1 MCCGRWALTSGASRD
16 PSNRDARHLRFGTA
30 RPPALPLLTPLLSPH
45 RPFRDLSTDT
55 FTMGIQKGVR
65 PKCPKKWPPALTQ
78 LLGECWLGEPEKR
91 PEMKDIIPRLREVRN
106 GPQTARIASHTARS
120 LAHPAHTARVAPPA
134 QVLAGLE
141 VESGAKAGRRSSQ
154 PGMSTSP
161 P

>member
-1 MCCGRWALTSGASRD
+1 
-16 PSNRDARHLRFGTA
+16 
-30 RPPALPLLTPLLSPH
+30 
-45 RPFRDLSTDT
+45 
-55 FTMGIQKGVR
+55 MGIQKGVR

-91 PEMKDIIPRLREVRN
+91 PEMKDIIPRLREV
-106 GPQTARIASHTARS
+106 
-120 LAHPAHTARVAPPA
+120 
-134 QVLAGLE
+134 LAGLE

>member
-1 MCCGRWALTSGASRD
+1 MCCGRWALTNGASRD
-16 PSNRDARHLRFGTA
+16 TSNRDARHLRFGTA

-91 PEMKDIIPRLREVRN
+91 QEMKDIIPRLREV
-106 GPQTARIASHTARS
+106 
-120 LAHPAHTARVAPPA
+120 
-134 QVLAGLE
+134 LAGLE
-141 VESGAKAGRRSSQ
+141 VEGGAKGSARRGSQ
-154 PGMSTSP
+154 GEARSP
-161 P
+161 T

>member
-1 MCCGRWALTSGASRD
+1 
-16 PSNRDARHLRFGTA
+16 
-30 RPPALPLLTPLLSPH
+30 
-45 RPFRDLSTDT
+45 
-55 FTMGIQKGVR
+55 
-65 PKCPKKWPPALTQ
+65 
-78 LLGECWLGEPEKR
+78 
-91 PEMKDIIPRLREVRN
+91 MKDIIPRLREVRN

-120 LAHPAHTARVAPPA
+120 LAHPARTLAHPGKTALVAPPA

>member
-1 MCCGRWALTSGASRD
+1 
-16 PSNRDARHLRFGTA
+16 
-30 RPPALPLLTPLLSPH
+30 
-45 RPFRDLSTDT
+45 
-55 FTMGIQKGVR
+55 MGIQKGVR

-120 LAHPAHTARVAPPA
+120 LAHPAHTALVAPPA

>member
-1 MCCGRWALTSGASRD
+1 MCCGKWARTSGASRD

-91 PEMKDIIPRLREVRN
+91 PEMKDIIPRLREV
-106 GPQTARIASHTARS
+106 
-120 LAHPAHTARVAPPA
+120 
-134 QVLAGLE
+134 LAGLE
-141 VESGAKAGRRSSQ
+141 VEGGAKGSARRGSQ
-154 PGMSTSP
+154 GEARSP
-161 P
+161 T

>member
-16 PSNRDARHLRFGTA
+16 TSNRAARHLRFGTA
-30 RPPALPLLTPLLSPH
+30 RPPAFPLLTPLLSPH

-91 PEMKDIIPRLREVRN
+91 PEMKDIIPRLREV
-106 GPQTARIASHTARS
+106 
-120 LAHPAHTARVAPPA
+120 
-134 QVLAGLE
+134 LAGLE

>member
-1 MCCGRWALTSGASRD
+1 MCCGRWALTNGAS
-16 PSNRDARHLRFGTA
+16 RDARHLRFGTA

-91 PEMKDIIPRLREVRN
+91 PEMKDIIPRLREV
-106 GPQTARIASHTARS
+106 
-120 LAHPAHTARVAPPA
+120 
-134 QVLAGLE
+134 LAGLE
-141 VESGAKAGRRSSQ
+141 VEGGAKGSARRGSQ
-154 PGMSTSP
+154 GEARSP
-161 P
+161 T